1 MTKAQVRSSATTLI
15 NGTPKDTNDNA
26 ADFLGIDT
34 SGSGT
39 TIGTNLGAPGPENL
53 TSPIMRLGVHVNR
66 LDQQVSVNAPPNRV
80 RDLTPVTNGIN
91 GTLSSRRNV
100 VNNTGQPVTRLRFRI
115 KEITT
120 FTLPEVSGQADIR
133 ALSSDDIMVT
143 LTSGTT
149 VPVQGTVLE
158 EPPFQ
163 PLAGGWNSSLSTT
176 GIISL
181 ASPLAPGASVNVQFL
196 FGVQQ
201 GGSFRVFII
210 VEALP

>member
-1 MTKAQVRSSATTLI
+1 
-15 NGTPKDTNDNA
+15 
-26 ADFLGIDT
+26 
-34 SGSGT
+34 
-39 TIGTNLGAPGPENL
+39 
-53 TSPIMRLGVHVNR
+53 
-66 LDQQVSVNAPPNRV
+66 
-80 RDLTPVTNGIN
+80 
-91 GTLSSRRNV
+91 